1 MSAAVASRGALRDL
15 IDAWLTQRAFVV
27 VSSEEILD
35 DAQKALERSYFAKR
49 LSRSDRVDFMA
60 LIRREVILVTPRTE
74 VHAVVKDPDDD
85 LVLAAAVDCEARYLV
100 TGDRGLLDVASFR
113 GVEIVTARQFM
124 ELTRSS

>member
-1 MSAAVASRGALRDL
+1 VSAAVASRGALRDL

-35 DAQKALERSYFAKR
+35 DAQEALERSYFAKR

-85 LVLAAAVDCEARYLV
+85 LVLAAAVDGEARYLV